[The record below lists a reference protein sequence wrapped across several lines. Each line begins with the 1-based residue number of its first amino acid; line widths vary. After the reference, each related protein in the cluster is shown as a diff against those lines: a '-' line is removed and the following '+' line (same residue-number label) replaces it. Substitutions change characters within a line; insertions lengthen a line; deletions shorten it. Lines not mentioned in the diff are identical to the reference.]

1 MKVKVMMCMEKRIVR
16 GYEVELDTKDHPKLQ
31 ELIDNGELPDLSRGG
46 KYPDGG
52 RYWRCED
59 TGIDIHEFTEEVI
72 GDEDWYEHFHI
83 VEGTWNDT
91 GIVWE
96 CDDEPKEIV
105 GYIPQEE
112 GEDE

>member
-1 MKVKVMMCMEKRIVR
+1 MKIKVMMCMETRIVR
-16 GYEVELDTKDHPKLQ
+16 GYEAVVDTKDHPKPQ

-46 KYPDGG
+46 ELPDGG

-59 TGIDIHEFTEEVI
+59 TDIDIYEFTENVLGE
-72 GDEDWYEHFHI
+72 EDWFECFLL
-83 VEGTWNDT
+83 TDTFNND

-112 GEDE
+112 GESE